1 MVQQQ
6 LHRAVQQY
14 GDMIYKIAMVI
25 LRNPDDAE
33 DAVQNTFL
41 RYYRKAPAFESEEHE
56 KAWLIRCATNVAKSL
71 RATALRHAH
80 EDLTIAA
87 NAETPKSILPEL
99 LYLLPVPYRIVLQ
112 LRYVEGYSAE
122 EIARVLGEKP
132 AAVRKRLER
141 ARIRAREIYEKE
153 LV

>member
-56 KAWLIRCATNVAKSL
+56 KA
-71 RATALRHAH
+71 
-80 EDLTIAA
+80 
-87 NAETPKSILPEL
+87 
-99 LYLLPVPYRIVLQ
+99 
-112 LRYVEGYSAE
+112 
-122 EIARVLGEKP
+122 
-132 AAVRKRLER
+132 
-141 ARIRAREIYEKE
+141 
-153 LV
+153 